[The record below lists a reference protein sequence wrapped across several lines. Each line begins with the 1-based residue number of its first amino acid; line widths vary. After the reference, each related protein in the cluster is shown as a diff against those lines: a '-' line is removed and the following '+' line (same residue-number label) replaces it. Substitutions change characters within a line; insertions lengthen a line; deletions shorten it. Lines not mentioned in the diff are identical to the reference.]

1 MSELDSY
8 HADTSAPNQGAVK
21 DKPGFTQLGVS
32 EAAVEILRGKDIE
45 EPAIIQRESIPLILA
60 GRDIIV
66 HSGTGTGKTL
76 AYVLPLLEQVDLEAK
91 QVQGL
96 IVVPTQ
102 ELAMQIVREIEALA
116 GSGKVIAL
124 IGGASLQRQVDRLK
138 KHQPIVVG
146 TPGRLVELL
155 KLRKLK
161 LGFVRHAV
169 IDEVD
174 QVFSLGANSDVD
186 TLLTAIPKDRQLV
199 FVTATV
205 TEEVE
210 RSARRWMQEHAIV
223 RGQSQEEATASV
235 THEYMVCDYRDKI
248 DMVRR
253 LIRTVKPAS
262 ALIFVRDADVIGE
275 LEAKLKFSGLQVES
289 LYGEA
294 GKQERASVMARFVSG
309 KLRLLIATDV
319 AARGIDVTRISH
331 VINFEPPIDAKQ
343 YIHRA
348 GRTGRMG
355 RSGTVIT
362 LVTVG
367 ERSLLARHSAKLGIE
382 LKQKTLSHGEW
393 VDADL
398 AANRR
403 DSRKASDT
411 DRGRNRKDGVLLA
424 NREDK
429 EHWRE
434 PNQMD
439 SRRESN
445 VAQSQNGQRKRDR
458 IRQRERDRK
467 NKGAPRWLKEKRG
480 DSEDK

>member
-1 MSELDSY
+1 
-8 HADTSAPNQGAVK
+8 
-21 DKPGFTQLGVS
+21 
-32 EAAVEILRGKDIE
+32 
-45 EPAIIQRESIPLILA
+45 
-60 GRDIIV
+60 
-66 HSGTGTGKTL
+66 
-76 AYVLPLLEQVDLEAK
+76 
-91 QVQGL
+91 
-96 IVVPTQ
+96 
-102 ELAMQIVREIEALA
+102 
-116 GSGKVIAL
+116 
-124 IGGASLQRQVDRLK
+124 
-138 KHQPIVVG
+138 
-146 TPGRLVELL
+146 
-155 KLRKLK
+155 
-161 LGFVRHAV
+161 
-169 IDEVD
+169 
-174 QVFSLGANSDVD
+174 
-186 TLLTAIPKDRQLV
+186 
-199 FVTATV
+199 
-205 TEEVE
+205 
-210 RSARRWMQEHAIV
+210 
-223 RGQSQEEATASV
+223 
-235 THEYMVCDYRDKI
+235 
-248 DMVRR
+248 
-253 LIRTVKPAS
+253 
-262 ALIFVRDADVIGE
+262 
-275 LEAKLKFSGLQVES
+275 
-289 LYGEA
+289 
-294 GKQERASVMARFVSG
+294 
-309 KLRLLIATDV
+309 LIATDV

-355 RSGTVIT
+355 RRGTVIT

-458 IRQRERDRK
+458 IRQR
-467 NKGAPRWLKEKRG
+467 
-480 DSEDK
+480 